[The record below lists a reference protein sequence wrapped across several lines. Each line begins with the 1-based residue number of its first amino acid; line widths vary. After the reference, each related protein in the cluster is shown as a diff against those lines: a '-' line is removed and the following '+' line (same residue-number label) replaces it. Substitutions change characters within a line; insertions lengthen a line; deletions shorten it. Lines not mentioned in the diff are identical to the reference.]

1 MIFSFQITTKIL
13 FGPGSINNLGEEAVK
28 LGHKALVVTYPDI
41 RRVGLLDKVL
51 NRLERERHRNHCLRE
66 SAT

>member
-1 MIFSFQITTKIL
+1 MVFSFQITTKIL
-13 FGPGSINNLGEEAVK
+13 FGPGSINNLGEEAAK
-28 LGHKALVVTYPDI
+28 LGHKVLVVTYPDI

-51 NRLERERHRNHCLRE
+51 Y